1 MKAQERKV
9 KEQAEELG
17 ISSDE
22 LLEELEV
29 GSPTKGFTVAVRFAR
44 LADMQEFAKA
54 LSHIGVGIYRADS
67 LDSEYG
73 GTVTKNQ
80 FVIRTVG
87 GSKPE
92 EWRVC

>member
-9 KEQAEELG
+9 KDLADELG
-17 ISSDE
+17 ISADE
-22 LLEELEV
+22 LLDEMEV
-29 GSPTKGFTVAVRFAR
+29 ANPVKGFTVAVRFAR
-44 LADMQEFAKA
+44 LADMKEFAKA
-54 LSHIGVGIYRADS
+54 LSHIGVGVYYADS

-73 GTVTKNQ
+73 GKANKNQ
-80 FVIRTVG
+80 FVLRTVG

>member
-1 MKAQERKV
+1 MKAQERRV

-29 GSPTKGFTVAVRFAR
+29 GSPIKGFTVAVRFAR
-44 LADMQEFAKA
+44 LADMKEFAKA
-54 LSHIGVGIYRADS
+54 LSHIGVGIYYADS
-67 LDSEYG
+67 LDSEFG
-73 GTVTKNQ
+73 GKANKNQ